1 MEATFITIHPRGAV
15 LRAICR
21 CWGVHLKRGPPLR
34 SKAALWE
41 LWSVWRSATDPRR
54 RLTYDRVIGL
64 FHAMDLYPSK
74 SQSKAVIP

>member
-1 MEATFITIHPRGAV
+1 MCVCVCCLITTDGDATAGDM
-15 LRAICR
+15 
-21 CWGVHLKRGPPLR
+21 
-34 SKAALWE
+34 SAARE